1 MNIDQIKRISIVEY
15 AEEIGFHPYKIGHYY
30 SLKEHDSVRIDPDK
44 NIFVQNSTGSGG
56 SVIDFAMTFQGL
68 DLKHAI
74 RTLGVRTAS
83 NHEKT
88 EPEQEIRKEKL
99 VDLKLPEKDS
109 IMRNIFAYLIKTRGI
124 DQAIVQEM
132 VQRKALYQDIHKNC
146 VFVSRDDS
154 GKPMFA
160 SIRGTNTYKKFV
172 ADAFGCDYSY
182 GLFLPNGG
190 DRLIVTESAIDAMS
204 VMDLLEIS
212 GMDHKKYDYLALSGC
227 GKTEVIETHLRNHR
241 NHDYR
246 IVDLC
251 LDNDEAGKRAANTLA
266 VRIKEISKA
275 AVYTELPGNEKDYN
289 DVLKQVKQV
298 KTAEITKTKELQPEL

>member
-1 MNIDQIKRISIVEY
+1 MDIDQIKRISIVDY

-44 NIFVQNSTGSGG
+44 NIFVQNSTGAGG
-56 SVIDFAMTFQGL
+56 SVIDFAMTFQGM
-68 DLKHAI
+68 DLKQAI
-74 RTLGVRTAS
+74 RALGGRTS
-83 NHEKT
+83 FGHGKT
-88 EPEQEIRKEKL
+88 EPEPETRKEKI

-109 IMRNIFAYLIKTRGI
+109 TMKNIFAYLIKTRGI
-124 DQAIVQEM
+124 DQTIVQEM
-132 VQRKALYQDIHKNC
+132 VLRKALYQDIHKNC
-146 VFVSRDDS
+146 VFVSRNDT
-154 GKPMFA
+154 GRPVFA

-182 GLFLPNGG
+182 GLFLSNGG
-190 DRLIVTESAIDAMS
+190 NRLIVTESAIDAMS
-204 VMDLLEIS
+204 IMNLLEIG
-212 GMDHKKYDYLALSGC
+212 GMDHKAYDYLALSGC
-227 GKTEVIETHLRNHR
+227 GKTEVIETHLR

-251 LDNDEAGKRAANTLA
+251 LDNDEAGKRAANALA

-289 DVLKQVKQV
+289 DVLKRVKA
-298 KTAEITKTKELQPEL
+298 AEITKSREKELQPEL

>member
-1 MNIDQIKRISIVEY
+1 MDIDQIKRISIVNY

-44 NIFVQNSTGSGG
+44 NIFVQNSTGAGG
-56 SVIDFAMTFQGL
+56 SVIDFAMTFQGM
-68 DLKHAI
+68 DLKRAI
-74 RTLGVRTAS
+74 RTLGGKTAAGS
-83 NHEKT
+83 VQERKDPD
-88 EPEQEIRKEKL
+88 PETRKEKIG
-99 VDLKLPEKDS
+99 DLKLPEKDS
-109 IMRNIFAYLIKTRGI
+109 NMKNIFAYLIKTRGI
-124 DQAIVQEM
+124 DQSIVQEM

-154 GKPMFA
+154 GKPVFA
-160 SIRGTNTYKKFV
+160 CIRGTNTYKKFV

-204 VMDLLEIS
+204 VMNLLEI
-212 GMDHKKYDYLALSGC
+212 GGTDYKAYDYLALSGC
-227 GKTEVIETHLRNHR
+227 GKTEVIETHLH

-251 LDNDEAGKRAANTLA
+251 LDSDEAGRRAAKALS

-289 DVLKQVKQV
+289 DVLKQVKA
-298 KTAEITKTKELQPEL
+298 AEITKAKELQPEL

>member
-1 MNIDQIKRISIVEY
+1 MDIDQIKRISIVNY

-44 NIFVQNSTGSGG
+44 NIFVQNSTGAGG
-56 SVIDFAMTFQGL
+56 SVIDFAMTFQGM
-68 DLKHAI
+68 DLKRAI
-74 RTLGVRTAS
+74 RTLGGKTAAGS
-83 NHEKT
+83 VQERKDPDPEK
-88 EPEQEIRKEKL
+88 RKEKIG
-99 VDLKLPEKDS
+99 DLKLPEKDS
-109 IMRNIFAYLIKTRGI
+109 NMKNIFAYLIKTRGI
-124 DQAIVQEM
+124 DQSIVQEM

-146 VFVSRDDS
+146 VFVSRDDT
-154 GKPMFA
+154 GRPVFA

-204 VMDLLEIS
+204 VMNLLEI
-212 GMDHKKYDYLALSGC
+212 GGTDHKAYDYLALSGC
-227 GKTEVIETHLRNHR
+227 GKTEVIETHLH

-251 LDNDEAGKRAANTLA
+251 LDSDEAGRRAAKALS

-289 DVLKQVKQV
+289 DVLKQVKS
-298 KTAEITKTKELQPEL
+298 ANITKAKELQPEL

>member
-15 AEEIGFHPYKIGHYY
+15 AEEIGFHPYRVGHYY

-44 NIFVQNSTGSGG
+44 NIFVQNSTGAGG
-56 SVIDFAMTFQGL
+56 SVIDFAMTFQGM
-68 DLKHAI
+68 DLKRAI
-74 RTLGVRTAS
+74 RTLGGKTAAGS
-83 NHEKT
+83 V
-88 EPEQEIRKEKL
+88 QERKDPDLETRKEKIG
-99 VDLKLPEKDS
+99 DLKLPEKDS
-109 IMRNIFAYLIKTRGI
+109 NMKNIFAYLIKTRGI
-124 DQAIVQEM
+124 DQTIVQEM

-146 VFVSRDDS
+146 VFVSRDDT
-154 GKPMFA
+154 GKPVFA

-190 DRLIVTESAIDAMS
+190 ERLIVTESAIDAMS
-204 VMDLLEIS
+204 IMNLLEI
-212 GMDHKKYDYLALSGC
+212 GGTDHKAYDYLALSGC
-227 GKTEVIETHLRNHR
+227 GKTEVIETHLRNH
-241 NHDYR
+241 DYR

-251 LDNDEAGKRAANTLA
+251 LDNDEAGRKAAKALS

-289 DVLKQVKQV
+289 DVLKQVKS
-298 KTAEITKTKELQPEL
+298 ANITKAKELQPEL

>member
-1 MNIDQIKRISIVEY
+1 MDIDQIKRISIVEY
-15 AEEIGFHPYKIGHYY
+15 AKEIGFHPYRVGHYY

-44 NIFVQNSTGSGG
+44 NIFVQNSTGAGG
-56 SVIDFAMTFQGL
+56 SVIDFAMTFQGM
-68 DLKHAI
+68 DLKRAI
-74 RTLGVRTAS
+74 RTLGGKTAAGS
-83 NHEKT
+83 VQERKDPD
-88 EPEQEIRKEKL
+88 PETRKEKIG
-99 VDLKLPEKDS
+99 DLKLPEKDS
-109 IMRNIFAYLIKTRGI
+109 TMKNIFAYLIKTRGI
-124 DQAIVQEM
+124 DQSIVQEM

-146 VFVSRDDS
+146 VFVSRDNT
-154 GKPMFA
+154 GKPVFA

-190 DRLIVTESAIDAMS
+190 ERLIVTESAIDAMS
-204 VMDLLEIS
+204 VMNLLEI
-212 GMDHKKYDYLALSGC
+212 GGTDHKAYDYLALSGC
-227 GKTEVIETHLRNHR
+227 EKTEVIETHLR

-251 LDNDEAGKRAANTLA
+251 LDNDEAGRKAAKALS

-289 DVLKQVKQV
+289 DVLKQVKS
-298 KTAEITKTKELQPEL
+298 ANITKAKELQPEL

>member
-15 AEEIGFHPYKIGHYY
+15 AEEIGFHPYRVGHYY

-44 NIFVQNSTGSGG
+44 NIFVQNSTGAGG
-56 SVIDFAMTFQGL
+56 SVIDFVMTFQGM
-68 DLKHAI
+68 DLKRAI
-74 RTLGVRTAS
+74 RTLGGKTATGS
-83 NHEKT
+83 VQERKDPD
-88 EPEQEIRKEKL
+88 PETRKEKIG
-99 VDLKLPEKDS
+99 DLKLPEKDS
-109 IMRNIFAYLIKTRGI
+109 NMKNIFAYLIKTRGI

-146 VFVSRDDS
+146 VFMSRDDT
-154 GKPMFA
+154 GKPVFA

-190 DRLIVTESAIDAMS
+190 NRLIVTESAIDAMS
-204 VMDLLEIS
+204 VMNLLEI
-212 GMDHKKYDYLALSGC
+212 GGTDHKAYDYLALSGC
-227 GKTEVIETHLRNHR
+227 GKTEVIETHLRNH
-241 NHDYR
+241 DYR

-251 LDNDEAGKRAANTLA
+251 LDNDEAGRRAAKALS

-289 DVLKQVKQV
+289 DVLKQVKS
-298 KTAEITKTKELQPEL
+298 ANITKAKELQPEL

>member
-15 AEEIGFHPYKIGHYY
+15 AEEIGFHPYRVGHYY

-44 NIFVQNSTGSGG
+44 NIFVQNSTGAGG
-56 SVIDFAMTFQGL
+56 SVIDFAMTFQGM
-68 DLKHAI
+68 DLKRAI
-74 RTLGVRTAS
+74 RTLGGKTAAGS
-83 NHEKT
+83 VQERKDPD
-88 EPEQEIRKEKL
+88 PETRKEKIG
-99 VDLKLPEKDS
+99 DLKLPEKDS
-109 IMRNIFAYLIKTRGI
+109 NMKNIFAYLIKTRGI
-124 DQAIVQEM
+124 DQTIVQEM

-146 VFVSRDDS
+146 VFVSRDDT
-154 GKPMFA
+154 GKPVFA

-190 DRLIVTESAIDAMS
+190 ERLIVTESAIDAMS
-204 VMDLLEIS
+204 VMNLLEI
-212 GMDHKKYDYLALSGC
+212 GGTDHKAYDYLALSGC
-227 GKTEVIETHLRNHR
+227 GKTEVIETHLRNH
-241 NHDYR
+241 DYR

-251 LDNDEAGKRAANTLA
+251 LDNDEAGRKAAKALS

-289 DVLKQVKQV
+289 DVLKQVKS
-298 KTAEITKTKELQPEL
+298 ANITKAKELQPEL

>member
-1 MNIDQIKRISIVEY
+1 MDIDQIKRISIVEY
-15 AEEIGFHPYKIGHYY
+15 AKEIGFHPYRVGHYY

-44 NIFVQNSTGSGG
+44 NIFVQNSTGAGG
-56 SVIDFAMTFQGL
+56 SVIDFAMTFQGM
-68 DLKHAI
+68 DLKRAI
-74 RTLGVRTAS
+74 RTLGGKTATGS
-83 NHEKT
+83 VQERKDPD
-88 EPEQEIRKEKL
+88 PETRKEKIG
-99 VDLKLPEKDS
+99 DLKLPEKDS
-109 IMRNIFAYLIKTRGI
+109 NMKNIFAYLIKTRGI
-124 DQAIVQEM
+124 DQTIVQEM

-146 VFVSRDDS
+146 VFVSRDDNE
-154 GKPMFA
+154 KPVFA

-204 VMDLLEIS
+204 VMNLLEI
-212 GMDHKKYDYLALSGC
+212 GGTDHKAYDYLALSGC
-227 GKTEVIETHLRNHR
+227 GKTEVIETHLH

-251 LDNDEAGKRAANTLA
+251 LDSDEAGRRAAKALS

-289 DVLKQVKQV
+289 DVLKQVKSAD
-298 KTAEITKTKELQPEL
+298 KTKAKELQPEL

>member
-1 MNIDQIKRISIVEY
+1 MDIDQIKRISIVNY

-44 NIFVQNSTGSGG
+44 NIFVQNSTGAGG
-56 SVIDFAMTFQGL
+56 SVIDFAMTFQGM
-68 DLKHAI
+68 DLKRAI
-74 RTLGVRTAS
+74 RTLGGKTAAGS
-83 NHEKT
+83 VQERKDPD
-88 EPEQEIRKEKL
+88 PETRKEKIG
-99 VDLKLPEKDS
+99 DLKLPEKDS
-109 IMRNIFAYLIKTRGI
+109 NMKNIFAYLIKTRGI
-124 DQAIVQEM
+124 DQSIVQEM

-154 GKPMFA
+154 GKPVFA
-160 SIRGTNTYKKFV
+160 CIRGTNTYKKFV

-204 VMDLLEIS
+204 VMNLLEI
-212 GMDHKKYDYLALSGC
+212 GGTDHKAYDYLELSGC
-227 GKTEVIETHLRNHR
+227 GKTEVIETHLH

-251 LDNDEAGKRAANTLA
+251 LDSDEAGRRAAKALS

-289 DVLKQVKQV
+289 DVLKQVKA
-298 KTAEITKTKELQPEL
+298 AEITKAKELQPEL

>member
-1 MNIDQIKRISIVEY
+1 MDIDQIKRISIVNY

-44 NIFVQNSTGSGG
+44 NIFVQNSTGAGG
-56 SVIDFAMTFQGL
+56 SVIDFAMTFQGM
-68 DLKHAI
+68 DLKRAI
-74 RTLGVRTAS
+74 RTLGGKTATGS
-83 NHEKT
+83 VQERKDPD
-88 EPEQEIRKEKL
+88 PETRKEKIG
-99 VDLKLPEKDS
+99 DLKLPEKDS
-109 IMRNIFAYLIKTRGI
+109 TMKNIFAYLIKTRGI
-124 DQAIVQEM
+124 DQTIVQEM

-154 GKPMFA
+154 GKPVFA
-160 SIRGTNTYKKFV
+160 CIRGTNTYKKFV

-204 VMDLLEIS
+204 VMNLLEI
-212 GMDHKKYDYLALSGC
+212 GGTDHKAYDYLALSGC
-227 GKTEVIETHLRNHR
+227 GKTEVIETHLH

-251 LDNDEAGKRAANTLA
+251 LDSDEAGRRAAKALS

-289 DVLKQVKQV
+289 DVLKQVKS
-298 KTAEITKTKELQPEL
+298 ANITKAKELQPEL

>member
-1 MNIDQIKRISIVEY
+1 MEY
-15 AEEIGFHPYKIGHYY
+15 AKEIGFHPYRVGHYY

-44 NIFVQNSTGSGG
+44 NIFVQNSTGAGG
-56 SVIDFAMTFQGL
+56 SVIDFAMTFQGM
-68 DLKHAI
+68 DLKRAI
-74 RTLGVRTAS
+74 RTLGGKTATGS
-83 NHEKT
+83 VQERKDPD
-88 EPEQEIRKEKL
+88 PETRKEKIG
-99 VDLKLPEKDS
+99 DLKLPEKDS
-109 IMRNIFAYLIKTRGI
+109 NMKNIFAYLIKTRGI
-124 DQAIVQEM
+124 DQTIVQEM

-154 GKPMFA
+154 EKPVFA
-160 SIRGTNTYKKFV
+160 SVRGTNTYKKFV

-204 VMDLLEIS
+204 VMNLLEI
-212 GMDHKKYDYLALSGC
+212 GGTDHKAYDYLALSGC
-227 GKTEVIETHLRNHR
+227 GKTEVIETHLH

-251 LDNDEAGKRAANTLA
+251 LDNDEAGRRAAKALS

-289 DVLKQVKQV
+289 DVLKQVKS
-298 KTAEITKTKELQPEL
+298 ANITKAKELQPEL

>member
-1 MNIDQIKRISIVEY
+1 MDIDQIKRISIVDY

-30 SLKEHDSVRIDPDK
+30 TLKEHDSVRIDPDK
-44 NIFVQNSTGSGG
+44 NIFVQNSTGAGG
-56 SVIDFAMTFQGL
+56 SVIDFAMTFQGM
-68 DLKHAI
+68 DLKRAI
-74 RTLGVRTAS
+74 RTLGGKTATGS
-83 NHEKT
+83 VQERKDPD
-88 EPEQEIRKEKL
+88 PETRKEKIG
-99 VDLKLPEKDS
+99 DLKLPEKDS
-109 IMRNIFAYLIKTRGI
+109 TMKNIFAYLIKTRGI
-124 DQAIVQEM
+124 DQTIVQEM

-154 GKPMFA
+154 GKPVFA
-160 SIRGTNTYKKFV
+160 CIRGTNTYKKFV

-204 VMDLLEIS
+204 VMNLLEI
-212 GMDHKKYDYLALSGC
+212 GGTDHKAYDYLALSGC
-227 GKTEVIETHLRNHR
+227 GKTEVIETHLRNHY
-241 NHDYR
+241 YR

-251 LDNDEAGKRAANTLA
+251 LDNDEAGRKAAKALS

-289 DVLKQVKQV
+289 DVLKQVKA
-298 KTAEITKTKELQPEL
+298 AEITKAKELQPEL

>member
-1 MNIDQIKRISIVEY
+1 MDIDQIKRISIVNY

-44 NIFVQNSTGSGG
+44 NIFVQNSTGAGG
-56 SVIDFAMTFQGL
+56 SVIDFAMTFQGM
-68 DLKHAI
+68 DLKRAI
-74 RTLGVRTAS
+74 RTLGGKTAAGS
-83 NHEKT
+83 VQERKDPDPEK
-88 EPEQEIRKEKL
+88 RKEKIG
-99 VDLKLPEKDS
+99 DLKLPEKDS
-109 IMRNIFAYLIKTRGI
+109 NMKNIFAYLIKTRGI
-124 DQAIVQEM
+124 DQSIVQEM

-154 GKPMFA
+154 GKPVFA
-160 SIRGTNTYKKFV
+160 CIRGTNTYKKFV

-204 VMDLLEIS
+204 VMNLLEI
-212 GMDHKKYDYLALSGC
+212 GGTDHKAYDYLALSGC
-227 GKTEVIETHLRNHR
+227 GKTEVIETHLH

-251 LDNDEAGKRAANTLA
+251 LDSDEAGRRAAKALS

-289 DVLKQVKQV
+289 DVLKQVKA
-298 KTAEITKTKELQPEL
+298 AEITKAKELQPEL

>member
-1 MNIDQIKRISIVEY
+1 MDIDQIKRISIVEY

-56 SVIDFAMTFQGL
+56 SVIDFAMTFQGM

-74 RTLGVRTAS
+74 RTLGGRTS
-83 NHEKT
+83 SGHEKT
-88 EPEQEIRKEKL
+88 EPEPGARKEKI

-109 IMRNIFAYLIKTRGI
+109 TMKNIFAYLIKTRGI

-146 VFVSRDDS
+146 VFLSRDDT
-154 GKPMFA
+154 GKPVFA

-190 DRLIVTESAIDAMS
+190 NRLIVTESAIDAMS

-212 GMDHKKYDYLALSGC
+212 GVDHKAYDYLALSGC
-227 GKTEVIETHLRNHR
+227 GKTEVIETHLRNR
-241 NHDYR
+241 EYR

-251 LDNDEAGKRAANTLA
+251 LDNDAAGRRAANALA
-266 VRIKEISKA
+266 VRIKAISKA
-275 AVYTELPGNEKDYN
+275 AVYTELPGKEKDYN
-289 DVLKQVKQV
+289 DVLKQVKHV
-298 KTAEITKTKELQPEL
+298 KTAEITKTKAKELQPEL

>member
-1 MNIDQIKRISIVEY
+1 MDIDQIKRISIVDY
-15 AEEIGFHPYKIGHYY
+15 AEEIGFHPYKVGHYY

-56 SVIDFAMTFQGL
+56 SVIDFAMTFQGM

-74 RTLGVRTAS
+74 RTLGGRTS
-83 NHEKT
+83 SGHEKT
-88 EPEQEIRKEKL
+88 GPEPGARKEKI
-99 VDLKLPEKDS
+99 VDLKLPEKDGT
-109 IMRNIFAYLIKTRGI
+109 MRNIFAYLIKTRGI

-146 VFVSRDDS
+146 VFVSRDDN
-154 GKPMFA
+154 GKPVFA

-190 DRLIVTESAIDAMS
+190 NRLIVTESAIDAMS
-204 VMDLLEIS
+204 VMNLLEL
-212 GMDHKKYDYLALSGC
+212 GGTDHKAYDYLALSGC
-227 GKTEVIETHLRNHR
+227 GKTEVIETHLL

-251 LDNDEAGKRAANTLA
+251 LDNDEAGKRAANALA
-266 VRIKEISKA
+266 VRIKEVSKA
-275 AVYTELPGNEKDYN
+275 AVYTELPVNEKDYN
-289 DVLKQVKQV
+289 DVLKQVKS
-298 KTAEITKTKELQPEL
+298 ADITKTKGLQPEL